1 MLVNRQVN
9 HGALDDVTGEA
20 HHGCRICVTI
30 FNDFNGFESKSRSG
44 TTLAQ
49 EHAEGFTMNRI
60 IQNLTNNLLLSR
72 SSLWRPPL
80 RQGTTLV
87 QPAAGRSPGAGWFPH
102 SAPSRPRMCCSEDR
116 A

>member
-1 MLVNRQVN
+1 MLADRQVN
-9 HGALDDVTGEA
+9 YGTLDNFTGTARHGRHANLQIPNNFKVL
-20 HHGCRICVTI
+20 
-30 FNDFNGFESKSRSG
+30 ESKTRSG

-49 EHAEGFTMNRI
+49 GQAKRFTMNRI
-60 IQNLTNNLLLSR
+60 IQNLTNNLLSSR

-80 RQGTTLV
+80 RQGATLV